1 MMLYVATITTHILFL
16 LQQNNK
22 MEPQGFK
29 YQ

>member
-1 MMLYVATITTHILFL
+1 MMLYVATITTHVIFL